1 MIENIEHSLNNY
13 TNINVGNIK
22 IGKDDPY
29 FKECVDLLL
38 EFGYK
43 TDYKYTPRYIFAYTT
58 DKQLTMLPTSY
69 EVKFKSHKNKLV
81 SVDYLLGFVKGTTLK
96 ELEI

>member
-1 MIENIEHSLNNY
+1 MIENIEHFVNKY

-22 IGKDDPY
+22 IDKDDSN

-38 EFGYK
+38 EFGYI
-43 TDYKYTPRYIFAYTT
+43 TSYRYESRYIFAYTA

-69 EVKFKSHKNKLV
+69 GVKFKSHKNKLV
-81 SVDYLLGFVKGTTLK
+81 SVEYLLGFVKGTTLR